1 VDRADW
7 LQLYKT
13 VNNVPQD
20 IHVELP
26 KGSEVWDRIADHFIA
41 CILDGKPCEAPLRH
55 GLIVQGMMEALLQSA
70 ETGREVRL
78 DS

>member
-1 VDRADW
+1 MRFVVNATPLIALAFLDRLELLQQMFDEILFPDTAYDKVVVKGAGRPAADAVDRADW

-26 KGSEVWDRIADHFIA
+26 KG
-41 CILDGKPCEAPLRH
+41 
-55 GLIVQGMMEALLQSA
+55 
-70 ETGREVRL
+70 
-78 DS
+78 